1 MNRDGQIIRQRLT
14 LKAGVLGRVISV
26 TLKATLALTLT
37 EGEVGTISDIDW
49 LGWGLGKGKG

>member
-26 TLKATLALTLT
+26 TLKATLTLTLT
-37 EGEVGTISDIDW
+37 EGEVGAISDIDW
-49 LGWGLGKGKG
+49 LGWRLGEGKD